1 MLPTTLVFA
10 AIFSGFGMSAERM
23 PVGGKAL
30 KNALQMLARPLVNM
44 TKQIEAQ
51 WERMKTESR
60 VSRSSVHAAPECLVQ
75 AGLMV
80 L

>member
-1 MLPTTLVFA
+1 
-10 AIFSGFGMSAERM
+10 
-23 PVGGKAL
+23 
-30 KNALQMLARPLVNM
+30 M